1 MILSLALLL
10 AGGERTA
17 LGVWERW
24 AALRDSAPVRCFAIA
39 QPVAGDGARDRSGAF
54 ASVAARYGASGAPA
68 VFVRLSRARGTGAT
82 ITLAVGERR
91 FSLVGDRRDAR
102 APDAATDR
110 AIVAAMRGGR
120 AMTITSA
127 DAAGGAIG
135 DLYPLAGA
143 PTAIDAAQLGC
154 RRTGK

>member
-1 MILSLALLL
+1 MILSLSLALPLLL
-10 AGGERTA
+10 AGERTA

-24 AALRDSAPVRCFAIA
+24 AALRDSQPPRCFAIA
-39 QPVAGDGARDRSGAF
+39 QPVAGDGTPDRSGAF
-54 ASVAARYGASGAPA
+54 ATVAARYGASGSPA
-68 VFVRLSRARGTGAT
+68 VFVRLSRARGTGAA

-110 AIVAAMRGGR
+110 AIVGAMRGGR
-120 AMTITSA
+120 AMTVTSA
-127 DAAGGAIG
+127 DAAGGAIT
-135 DLYPLAGA
+135 DVYALAGA

-154 RRTGK
+154 R